1 VQTKGDEHHP
11 ESTED
16 DVAPTEKGLLYLAR
30 PVEPNFRYFCARLT
44 FRVIAAKKR
53 GGPRHKDNAQDTDQ
67 EHGEQVLIRSTWVFH
82 VHAGDT
88 LEESTLAH
96 SKNER
101 EKKRIER
108 RKKERKKKRKR
119 KTPFSLSL
127 SLAGGLRRSPFP
139 CHLPLAV
146 Q

>member
-44 FRVIAAKKR
+44 VRAIAAKSR

-101 EKKRIER
+101 KKNELKE
-108 RKKERKKKRKR
+108 RKKERKREKERR
-119 KTPFSLSL
+119 PSLYL
-127 SLAGGLRRSPFP
+127 YL
-139 CHLPLAV
+139 
-146 Q
+146 